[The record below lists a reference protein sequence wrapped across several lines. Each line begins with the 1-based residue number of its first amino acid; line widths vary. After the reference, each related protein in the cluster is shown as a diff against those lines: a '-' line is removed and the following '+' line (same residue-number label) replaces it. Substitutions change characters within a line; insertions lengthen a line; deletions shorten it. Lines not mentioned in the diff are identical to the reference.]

1 MQLHILAI
9 GKARAGPEKSL
20 CADYLKRLPFGGRL
34 SECESRLPEGLA
46 RQKDESQKLLS
57 SLPAKGSV
65 RLVALDPK
73 GKDIS
78 SEALAKQISSW
89 REDGVS
95 GCYFAIGGADGHD
108 ATLLAKADA
117 TLSFGRAIW
126 PHMLFRVMLAE
137 QLYRAEMIL
146 KQHPYHR
153 G

>member
-9 GKARAGPEKSL
+9 GKARSGPEQSL
-20 CADYLKRLPFGGRL
+20 CADYLKRLPFGGKL
-34 SECESRLPEGLA
+34 MEQESRLPEGPA
-46 RQKDESQKLLS
+46 RQKDESQKLIS
-57 SLPAKGSV
+57 SIATKGSHK
-65 RLVALDPK
+65 LVALDPG

-78 SEALAKQISSW
+78 SEGLAAQISKW
-89 REDGVS
+89 REDSIGA
-95 GCYFAIGGADGHD
+95 CYFAIGGADGHHD
-108 ATLLAKADA
+108 LLLSKADA
-117 TLSFGRAIW
+117 KIAFGSAIW